1 MCLAPV
7 RSSCMEY
14 VSGDSNEFVVKQPR
28 LQPVNSA
35 LWDEHIRAHDHRVLV
50 SVLALGL
57 PPDLAREVVQ
67 AAWTRLMERHASGE
81 LSALEL
87 PGLAIRQARFL
98 AIDRLRRART
108 ERRVLGKVVE
118 LAPQADSYEDLERR
132 VVSRQRLERVVT
144 ALAGCPPTAQKLF
157 RLVYSEKP
165 MTHAQAA
172 AEVGLSVQRVRQI
185 LCETRQAIRSRTE
198 QEGS

>member
-1 MCLAPV
+1 
-7 RSSCMEY
+7 MEY
-14 VSGDSNEFVVKQPR
+14 VSGDSSEFVVKQERIPR
-28 LQPVNSA
+28 VDNS
-35 LWDEHIRAHDHRVLV
+35 LWNGLIRQHDHRVLV

-57 PPDLAREVVQ
+57 APDLAREVVQ
-67 AAWTRLMERHASGE
+67 AAWVRLMERHAAGE
-81 LSALEL
+81 LDVLEL

-132 VVSRQRLERVVT
+132 VVSRQRLQRVIA
-144 ALAGCPPTAQKLF
+144 ALAGCPPVAQTLF
-157 RLVYSEKP
+157 RLVYSERP
-165 MTHAQAA
+165 MTHAEAA

-185 LCETRQAIRSRTE
+185 LCETRKAVRCHDE
-198 QEGS
+198 EEGA